1 MANSRAIYA
10 IAEAIIRQ
18 LRAEVRPGDF
28 DGAVEFGIYGSSDF
42 SDTPIAN
49 GVSLFLYRI
58 LPNGIRRTP
67 PGGIGADG
75 RQQLP
80 RLPIEIHFLM
90 TVWAGQPSLQHAL
103 AGWMMRAMEDMSLLD
118 SSTLNAAVPGTFRP
132 EETVEI
138 SLSDLRT
145 EDLLRIYE
153 VLSPNLYQLSIP
165 YMARVIEIEARSPAL
180 DPAGPPVQEREQQA
194 GTLDRPAAFG
204 DAVTEGAEG

>member
-10 IAEAIIRQ
+10 VAEAIIRQ

-28 DGAVEFGIYGSSDF
+28 DSEVEFGIYGSSDF

-67 PGGIGADG
+67 PGGIGPDG

-103 AGWMMRAMEDMSLLD
+103 AGWMMRTMEDMSLLG
-118 SSTLNAAVPGTFRP
+118 SSTLNAAVPGTFAP
-132 EETVEI
+132 EETVEL

-153 VLSPNLYQLSIP
+153 VLSPNLYQLSVP
-165 YMARVIEIEARSPAL
+165 YMARVIEIDARSPAL
-180 DPAGPPVQEREQQA
+180 EPAGPLVQEREQQA
-194 GTLDRPAAFG
+194 GIVEQPPAFG
-204 DAVTEGAEG
+204 EATP

>member
-1 MANSRAIYA
+1 MASSRAVYA
-10 IAEAIIRQ
+10 VAEAIIRQ

-28 DGAVEFGIYGSSDF
+28 DSPVEFGIYGSADF

-67 PGGIGADG
+67 PGGLGPDG
-75 RQQLP
+75 RQRLP
-80 RLPIEIHFLM
+80 RLPIEVHFLM

-103 AGWMMRAMEDMSLLD
+103 AGWMMRAMEDMSLMN
-118 SSTLNAAVPGTFRP
+118 SSMLNAAVPGTFAP

-165 YMARVIEIEARSPAL
+165 YLARVIEIEARTPAL
-180 DPAGPPVQEREQQA
+180 DPAGPLVQEREQQVGLVERPPAFGEA
-194 GTLDRPAAFG
+194 GT
-204 DAVTEGAEG
+204 

>member
-1 MANSRAIYA
+1 MASSRAIYTV
-10 IAEAIIRQ
+10 AEAIIRQ

-28 DGAVEFGIYGSSDF
+28 DSEVEFSIYGSADF
-42 SDTPIAN
+42 SEAPIAN

-67 PGGIGADG
+67 PGGIGPDG
-75 RQQLP
+75 RQRLP

-103 AGWMMRAMEDMSLLD
+103 AGWMMRAMEDMSMLGA
-118 SSTLNAAVPGTFRP
+118 STLNAAVPGSFAP

-138 SLSDLRT
+138 ALSDLRT

-153 VLSPNLYQLSIP
+153 VLSPNLYQLSVP
-165 YMARVIEIEARSPAL
+165 YMARVIEIDARSPAL
-180 DPAGPPVQEREQQA
+180 DPAGPLVQERQQQA
-194 GTLDRPAAFG
+194 GLVRLPEALDEG
-204 DAVTEGAEG
+204 VT